1 MTEEKK
7 FEKWLRKYLLC
18 NDCNK
23 KCTCIDT
30 NSYCE
35 EQVKQAYL
43 VGLHEGQLK
52 WHKVADGDLPPK
64 KKPVLCYLFNE
75 SYMLAFLREDNV
87 WTTNNHN
94 AFENV
99 HAWCEIPQF
108 KE

>member
-1 MTEEKK
+1 MIEELKQK
-7 FEKWLRKYLLC
+7 AEKYSD
-18 NDCNK
+18 NVEGYD
-23 KCTCIDT
+23 
-30 NSYCE
+30 
-35 EQVKQAYL
+35 VKTYSISDIEQAYIA
-43 VGLHEGQLK
+43 GATENGIQ
-52 WHKVADGDLPPK
+52 WHRVADGDLPPK

-75 SYMLAFLREDNV
+75 SYILAFLREDNV